1 MIFLLF
7 ILLIFSFFG
16 CDLATKDSGTSFTII
31 PLEEMEISAGTGEKP
46 QSKVW
51 YHDGCWWTVLPNQTG
66 TKLWQ
71 LENNKWTSKLH
82 LSDSPNIKA
91 DTKAIG
97 NLAHILLYQGAE
109 TELASLEYDTVSKT
123 YKQWSGRQNP
133 AEIQLEDASETATI
147 DLDSSGR
154 MWLASDDETEIHVR
168 WSDPPYTKWSTA
180 ITLATGISSDDICVA
195 TAFPDGSMGVLWSN
209 QNTKRFGFRVH
220 KNGTGP
226 ENWTEDEI
234 PASSSAIAMKDGMA
248 DDHLNIAVASDGTLY
263 VAVKTSY
270 DTMDYPLIALLVRQ
284 PSGKWDKLYNVDD
297 FGTRG
302 IVLLNEEENRVMVFY
317 TSPYD
322 SEIVC
327 KASATKRI
335 SFGSRQTIIIGEESI
350 NNVSSTKQ
358 NINNEILILASE
370 SGTAKGVCLQWSSN
384 SIKHK

>member
-16 CDLATKDSGTSFTII
+16 CDLVTKDSGTSFTII

-51 YHDGCWWTVLPNQTG
+51 YHDSCWWAVLPNQTG

-123 YKQWSGRQNP
+123 
-133 AEIQLEDASETATI
+133 
-147 DLDSSGR
+147 
-154 MWLASDDETEIHVR
+154 
-168 WSDPPYTKWSTA
+168 
-180 ITLATGISSDDICVA
+180 
-195 TAFPDGSMGVLWSN
+195 
-209 QNTKRFGFRVH
+209 
-220 KNGTGP
+220 
-226 ENWTEDEI
+226 
-234 PASSSAIAMKDGMA
+234 
-248 DDHLNIAVASDGTLY
+248 
-263 VAVKTSY
+263 
-270 DTMDYPLIALLVRQ
+270 
-284 PSGKWDKLYNVDD
+284 
-297 FGTRG
+297 
-302 IVLLNEEENRVMVFY
+302 
-317 TSPYD
+317 
-322 SEIVC
+322 
-327 KASATKRI
+327 SATKRI
-335 SFGSRQTIIIGEESI
+335 SFGSRHTIIIGEESI

-358 NINNEILILASE
+358 NISNEILILASE